1 MSTKENQDTRG
12 QASLALATFITPEN
26 NSLMDQGIL
35 ESLSGQVI
43 DFEFNPLLSEDLKT
57 CKDATN
63 DLVPSD

>member
-1 MSTKENQDTRG
+1 VSTKENQDTRG

-26 NSLMDQGIL
+26 NLMDKGIM